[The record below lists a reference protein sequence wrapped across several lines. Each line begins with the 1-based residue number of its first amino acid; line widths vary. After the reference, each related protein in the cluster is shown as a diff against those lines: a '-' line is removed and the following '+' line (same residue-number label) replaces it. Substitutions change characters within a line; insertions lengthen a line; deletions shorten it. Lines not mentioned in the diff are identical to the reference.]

1 MNQGVIKSLKARY
14 RKNIVQQFIRSLKK
28 NKTLPAISNFNV
40 MQMQASAL
48 YSVFIETIYCKL
60 FS

>member
-28 NKTLPAISNFNV
+28 NKALPAISNFNYKKNN
-40 MQMQASAL
+40 QK
-48 YSVFIETIYCKL
+48 CNHC
-60 FS
+60 

>member
-28 NKTLPAISNFNV
+28 NKALPAISNFNV

>member
-28 NKTLPAISNFNV
+28 NKALPAISNFNV

-60 FS
+60 LS